1 MLRSIGNQ
9 DIFRILN
16 ASVFDFAGEDEY
28 YMDAM
33 RINGHMNCRFWVSV
47 NASMEF
53 IIQYTGSGDR

>member
-53 IIQYTGSGDR
+53 LIQYTGSSER